1 MKTLHLCLFFP
12 IRLLMNRKYRSNLRV
27 YTLNTVKIENILA
40 NYITLKYNN
49 VINVLY
55 QKGGIY
61 VSILERD
68 LTEQE
73 QLEKFVAR
81 IEAGDK
87 IEADDWMPEE
97 YRIALIKL
105 ISQHGISEIM
115 GALPEKEW
123 VPKAP
128 SLRRKLGIMAK
139 VQDEMGHGQLLL
151 RVAEDLLKPYGKD
164 RGDLMMD
171 LFNGDLKFHNV
182 FHMEA
187 KTWAD
192 AGIIGWLV
200 DGAAIIT
207 QTNMLNASYGPY
219 ARALHRICAEEVFHA
234 QHGEAI
240 IMALAEGTDH
250 QKQMIQ
256 EALNRW
262 WEALLMFFGPASSET
277 TGTSKQDV
285 TIRYKIRTST
295 NEELRQSFFTKYIPR
310 ILSLGLTI
318 PDPTFHFDE
327 EQQLWVYQQPDW
339 DKFKQIIRN
348 KGPRSQ
354 ARLNLRRV
362 SYETNAW
369 VRDALSGLAH

>member
-1 MKTLHLCLFFP
+1 MD
-12 IRLLMNRKYRSNLRV
+12 MSV
-27 YTLNTVKIENILA
+27 
-40 NYITLKYNN
+40 
-49 VINVLY
+49 
-55 QKGGIY
+55 
-61 VSILERD
+61 LERE
-68 LTEQE
+68 LNEHEKLEQ
-73 QLEKFVAR
+73 FIAR

-97 YRIALIKL
+97 YRLALIKL
-105 ISQHGISEIM
+105 ISMHGISEIM

-164 RGDLMMD
+164 RGDLMND
-171 LFNGDLKFHNV
+171 LFSGKLKFHNV
-182 FHMEA
+182 FHMA
-187 KTWAD
+187 TKTWAD
-192 AGIIGWLV
+192 AGVIGWLV

-219 ARALHRICAEEVFHA
+219 SRALHRICAEEVFHA
-234 QHGEAI
+234 HHGESI
-240 IMALAEGTDH
+240 IMALAEGTEE
-250 QKQMIQ
+250 QKQMLQ
-256 EALNRW
+256 ESLNGW
-262 WEALLMFFGPASSET
+262 WEALLMFFGPASSST
-277 TGTSKQDV
+277 TGSSKQDI
-285 TIRYKIRTST
+285 TIKYKIRTST

-318 PDPTFHFDE
+318 PDPTLRFDE
-327 EQQLWVYQQPDW
+327 EQQLWIYQQPDW
-339 DKFKQIIRN
+339 SKFKEIITN
-348 KGPRSQ
+348 NGPRSQ

-369 VRDALSGLAH
+369 VRDALSAVAN